1 VSPLPASSDRRS
13 PAAPPASVSPPVLLD
28 LSRLVSRASRP
39 TPTGID
45 RIELAYAEHL
55 IARAGDRLGFVA
67 MNAAG
72 DIATLRARFAR
83 LLVDA
88 LGRCWRDPDT
98 SGRAARRL
106 GTLAR
111 VSGLM
116 PGQKLLPPGARG
128 GKRRPVYLLVSH
140 QNLHRAVRLARFKAR
155 SGAAFVFF
163 VHDLIPMDYPE
174 YARPGQAERHR
185 QRIETIGVLA
195 DGVVVNSQATADAL
209 APYLVRT
216 GRHIPVVVAHPG
228 AEFAAPSLVPQP
240 VPPRAEDA
248 AAYFVCIGTIEPRK
262 NHLLLLHIWRHLAA
276 CHAAAPRL
284 VLIGQRGWENEN
296 IVDII
301 DRCTAIAGLL
311 EEHNALPDRELR
323 PLLAGAR
330 ALLCPAFVEGY
341 GLPISEALA
350 LGVPVICS
358 DIPVFREVGRDV
370 PEFLDPLDGLGWLQA
385 IRDYSKADSPRRAA
399 QLARL
404 PAWHAPRWEPHID
417 AVIELIEQVSP
428 EPAPRP
434 RPDGA
439 ARGLPSQEAGSTRA
453 HERNHGVQR
462 C

>member
-1 VSPLPASSDRRS
+1 MIQTAASSDRRS
-13 PAAPPASVSPPVLLD
+13 PGLTEVETRPPVLLD

-45 RIELAYAEHL
+45 RIELAYAEYL
-55 IARAGDRLGFVA
+55 IDRAGDRLGFVA

-72 DIATLRARFAR
+72 DIAPLRARYAR
-83 LLVDA
+83 LLVHA
-88 LGRCWRDPDT
+88 LGRCWRDPGE
-98 SGRAARRL
+98 SSRVARRL
-106 GTLAR
+106 GMLASM
-111 VSGLM
+111 SGLM
-116 PGQKLLPPGARG
+116 PGQKLLPPGTRD

-140 QNLHRAVRLARFKAR
+140 QNLHRAARLTRFKAR

-185 QRIETIGVLA
+185 QRIETIGLLA

-209 APYLVRT
+209 APYLART

-228 AEFAAPSLVPQP
+228 AEFAAS
-240 VPPRAEDA
+240 PPAQTQVMGA
-248 AAYFVCIGTIEPRK
+248 APYFVCIGTIEPRK
-262 NHLLLLHIWRHLAA
+262 NHLLLLHLWRHLAT
-276 CHAAAPRL
+276 CREAAPRL

-301 DRCTAIAGLL
+301 DRCTVISGLL
-311 EEHNALPDRELR
+311 EEHNTLPDRELR

-358 DIPVFREVGRDV
+358 DIPVFREVGGDV

-385 IRDYSKADSPRRAA
+385 IRDYSTANSPRRAA

-417 AVIELIEQVSP
+417 AVIALIEQVSP
-428 EPAPRP
+428 EPAPRR
-434 RPDGA
+434 RPEDA
-439 ARGLPSQEAGSTRA
+439 ARGLQATEPASPRA
-453 HERNHGVQR
+453 LQHNHGV
-462 C
+462 